1 MLTRLRVSVFPSM
14 GVMVFSLALYSR
26 DVYGVRLPDASALAV
41 SLTGLLRYLLLIL
54 ATPVFLLLGLPILNN
69 ALRQMRFGVIST
81 DALAVLGVQT
91 LAELTPLDKVD
102 HLQPTVGDGLN
113 DAPALAAADIGIAM
127 GCGADITREAAD
139 VCLLDNDLAGVPI
152 AVQIARRT
160 VRTIKMNLL
169 WAFIYSLVGISLV
182 ITGRLNPIL
191 AAAAMVLSS
200 LFVVTNSLGL
210 NRAQLAP
217 VNPN

>member
-1 MLTRLRVSVFPSM
+1 M